1 MLKIQYWLYEHWII
15 NKDWLSMGILMD
27 DFESNL
33 FEYSKSKFQTL
44 NYQYFKVCLQDK
56 VLNWSQQNLNFLKDS
71 SHLRLNNLMN
81 SNKLMVDHHFYDLW
95 DEQSLD
101 FQMLQGHFLLC
112 VQGLNQDF
120 LQHCLFGFMW
130 LILLMIWESKLYS
143 KWNRDHRCRQDLR
156 RWLSYYHFAF
166 SSYHLPF
173 TTLISV
179 HLEAF
184 LLHSLDLL
192 VQLI

>member
-1 MLKIQYWLYEHWII
+1 
-15 NKDWLSMGILMD
+15 MGILKD
-27 DFESNL
+27 DFELNL

-44 NYQYFKVCLQDK
+44 NYQYFKVYLQDK

-71 SHLRLNNLMN
+71 SHLRSNNLMN
-81 SNKLMVDHHFYDLW
+81 SSKLMVDHHFYDLW
-95 DEQSLD
+95 DEQLLD
-101 FQMLQGHFLLC
+101 FQMLQDHFLLC

-120 LQHCLFGFMW
+120 LQRCLFGFMW
-130 LILLMIWESKLYS
+130 LILLMIWESKLCN

-156 RWLSYYHFAF
+156 RWLFNYHFAF

-179 HLEAF
+179 HLKVF
-184 LLHSLDLL
+184 LLH
-192 VQLI
+192 